1 MAYLLDANVFIQA
14 KNLHYGFDFCPA
26 FWDWIDKAHDKGAV
40 YSVDSVRTELIAGN
54 DDLAA
59 WANQRA
65 GGFFLSPDA
74 ATVPSL
80 QAMSTWATSAGY
92 DPAAVTTF
100 LQIARLLPGLPG
112 TRTAAHRGHPRDRQ
126 QLSQADQNP
135 ERLPRH
141 ERQVRH
147 AFRHAPRRARQIY
160 ARSPMKVRAKQ
171 WPALP
176 SPQVMF
182 RAALN
187 RAVER
192 ETRTSAQDV
201 AFHAQTSHPRCWP
214 IAADLN
220 KVSVSG
226 CR

>member
-26 FWDWIDKAHDKGAV
+26 FWDWIDKAHAKGVV

-59 WANQRA
+59 WANQRT

-100 LQIARLLPGLPG
+100 LQIADYYLV
-112 TRTAAHRGHPRDRQ
+112 
-126 QLSQADQNP
+126 SQAHALQHTVVT
-135 ERLPRH
+135 H
-141 ERQVRH
+141 EIVSNSAKRIKIPNACLGMNVRYVTPFAMLRAEH
-147 AFRHAPRRARQIY
+147 ARFMLAPQ
-160 ARSPMKVRAKQ
+160 
-171 WPALP
+171 
-176 SPQVMF
+176 
-182 RAALN
+182 
-187 RAVER
+187 
-192 ETRTSAQDV
+192 
-201 AFHAQTSHPRCWP
+201 
-214 IAADLN
+214 
-220 KVSVSG
+220 
-226 CR
+226 